1 MNSIEAS
8 IRNTKTKG
16 EINSL
21 RQKGEVP
28 AIVYGGTEENQKI
41 SLSKKQV
48 QYLIDQ
54 ENFLSKIISV
64 KIDGKSIN
72 VLPRDVNFDP
82 ISDDP
87 IHIDF
92 LRIVKGAKVILEIPV
107 KFINNENSP
116 GLKRGGVLNIVRRS
130 IELICPTEN
139 IPTELVVD
147 LDGLEIGTS
156 IKISSINLPEN
167 VKPTIQGRD
176 FVIATVAAPTVFKEP
191 EKPAEAEAAEGTG
204 EAAQGDQGQGGAEAG
219 LHRGHGGA
227 GQQGGAAQQGPRGS
241 PGEVRVRLHDPVLLW
256 LHPSGLLSPGGYRP
270 GLGPRVQPR
279 QRGLP
284 LPGAP
289 AAHRPQRV
297 HA

>member
-8 IRNTKTKG
+8 IRSTKTKG

-28 AIVYGGTEENQKI
+28 AIIYGGTEENQKI

-64 KIDGKSIN
+64 KIDDKSIN
-72 VLPRDVNFDP
+72 VLPRDVSFDP

-107 KFINNENSP
+107 TFINNDNSP
-116 GLKRGGVLNIVRRS
+116 GLKRGGVLNIVRRN

-167 VKPTIQGRD
+167 VKPTIQGRG

-204 EAAQGDQGQGGAEAG
+204 ETEGAE
-219 LHRGHGGA
+219 
-227 GQQGGAAQQGPRGS
+227 GAAADSTEEG
-241 PGEVRVRLHDPVLLW
+241 GEKPAEGEKGKEE
-256 LHPSGLLSPGGYRP
+256 PKKEEK
-270 GLGPRVQPR
+270 
-279 QRGLP
+279 
-284 LPGAP
+284 AP
-289 AAHRPQRV
+289 AEKK
-297 HA
+297 

>member
-28 AIVYGGTEENQKI
+28 AIIYGGTEENQKI

-64 KIDGKSIN
+64 KVDDKSIN

-116 GLKRGGVLNIVRRS
+116 GLKRGGVLNIVRRNV
-130 IELICPTEN
+130 ELICPTEN

-204 EAAQGDQGQGGAEAG
+204 EAEGAE
-219 LHRGHGGA
+219 
-227 GQQGGAAQQGPRGS
+227 GAAAASTEEG
-241 PGEVRVRLHDPVLLW
+241 GEKPAEDEKGKEEPKKEEK
-256 LHPSGLLSPGGYRP
+256 
-270 GLGPRVQPR
+270 
-279 QRGLP
+279 
-284 LPGAP
+284 AP
-289 AAHRPQRV
+289 ADKK
-297 HA
+297 